1 MNTRTQP
8 TSGDQRVA
16 AAIHWLVD
24 HVDARPGLDDV
35 ASAAGLTPS
44 HFQRLFRQDVGIS
57 PKRFLQYLLGREASK
72 RLAAGESVLDATY
85 GASLSSSGRLHDLT
99 VTLHAMTPGELR
111 DGGRGLTLHWGCH
124 DSPFGPVG
132 IAMTE
137 RGICSLVFI
146 GPRPDASAFRDS
158 LEVAWPGARLL
169 QDHARTAQPLAQFL
183 GAGGYGPL
191 SLHVRGSN
199 FQLQVW
205 QALLAIPS
213 GATTTYQALAD
224 AADRPG
230 AARAVGTA
238 VGANPVAM
246 VIPCHRVIR
255 TSGALGG
262 YRWGLNRKR
271 LLLAAEGSLAPARSR
286 SASQS

>member
-1 MNTRTQP
+1 M
-8 TSGDQRVA
+8 A

-24 HVDARPGLDDV
+24 HVDARPSLDDV
-35 ASAAGLTPS
+35 ARAAGLAPS

-57 PKRFLQYLLGREASK
+57 PKRFLQYLLGREASH

-85 GASLSSSGRLHDLT
+85 GASLSSPGRLHDLT

-111 DGGRGLTLHWGCH
+111 GGGRGLTLHWGCH

-132 IAMTE
+132 LAMTE
-137 RGICSLVFI
+137 RGVCHLAFV
-146 GPRPDASAFRDS
+146 GARPDASVYRAT
-158 LEVAWPGARLL
+158 LQAAWPGARLL
-169 QDHARTAQPLAQFL
+169 QDHARTAQPLTQFL
-183 GAGGYGPL
+183 DAAHGHGPV

-205 QALLAIPS
+205 QALLTVPA
-213 GATTTYQALAD
+213 GATTTYQALAG
-224 AADRPG
+224 AAARPG
-230 AARAVGTA
+230 AARAVGMA

-271 LLLAAEGSLAPARSR
+271 LLLAAEGSLAQGA
-286 SASQS
+286 

>member
-1 MNTRTQP
+1 MAT
-8 TSGDQRVA
+8 
-16 AAIHWLVD
+16 AIHWLVA
-24 HVDARPGLDDV
+24 HAETRPGLDDV
-35 ASAAGLTPS
+35 ARAAGLAPS
-44 HFQRLFRQDVGIS
+44 HFQRLFRQEVGIS
-57 PKRFLQYLLGREASK
+57 PKRFLQYLLGREASR

-85 GASLSSSGRLHDLT
+85 GSSLSSPGRLHDLA

-111 DGGRGLTLHWGCH
+111 DGGRGLTIHWGCH

-132 IAMTE
+132 LAMTD
-137 RGICSLVFI
+137 RGICHLAFV
-146 GPRPDASAFRDS
+146 GAAPDANAFRGT
-158 LEVAWPGARLL
+158 LQAAWPGARLL
-169 QDHARTAQPLAQFL
+169 QDHARTAQPLTQFL

-205 QALLAIPS
+205 QALLTIPA
-213 GATTTYQALAD
+213 GATTTYQALAS
-224 AADRPG
+224 AAARPG

-271 LLLAAEGSLAPARSR
+271 LLLAAEGSLARGA
-286 SASQS
+286 